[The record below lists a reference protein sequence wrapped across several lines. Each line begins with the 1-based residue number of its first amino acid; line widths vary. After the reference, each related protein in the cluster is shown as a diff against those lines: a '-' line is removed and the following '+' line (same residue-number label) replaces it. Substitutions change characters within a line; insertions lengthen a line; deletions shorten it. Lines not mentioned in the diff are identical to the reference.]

1 MEEYVSELRKDP
13 VIDRWVI
20 IATERGKRPTDF
32 VPAEPKGE
40 AGICPFD
47 EGNEHMTPHEIFAVR
62 SPDSL
67 ADRKGWKIRVVPN
80 KYPALHV
87 EGSLDREGLG
97 MFDKMNGIGAHEV
110 IIETPRHYD
119 PFHSRPV
126 ESIVELFDVYQRR
139 MTDLYRDIRLLYVL
153 VFKNHGMRAGASLP
167 HEHSQI
173 IATPIIPKRVGEE
186 IDGSLE
192 YFNYKSRCVFCD
204 IIHEEKRFG
213 TRVVYENASFIT
225 ICPFA
230 SRFPFEIWLLPKRH
244 MASYAMITRQE
255 MIELAD
261 CLGLT
266 MRRLAGALGEPQYNW
281 MIHSEPN
288 PALLR
293 NPWPDLREHYH
304 WHFEIMP
311 KLTRVA
317 GFEWGTGIY
326 INPTPPEE
334 AAAFLREAEVD

>member
-1 MEEYVSELRKDP
+1 VSELRKDP

-32 VPAEPKGE
+32 VTAEPHDE
-40 AGICPFD
+40 TGICPFD

-62 SPDSL
+62 NPDTL
-67 ADRKGWKIRVVPN
+67 ADRAGWKIRVVPN

-87 EGSLDREGLG
+87 EGSIDRVGLG
-97 MFDKMNGIGAHEV
+97 MFDQMNGIGAHEV
-110 IIETPRHYD
+110 IIETPKHYD
-119 PFHSRPV
+119 PFHNRPV
-126 ESIVELFDVYQRR
+126 EHIVDIIDVCQRR
-139 MTDLYRDIRLLYVL
+139 ITDLHRDFRLQYVL
-153 VFKNHGMRAGASLP
+153 VFKNHGIRAGATLT

-173 IATPIIPKRVGEE
+173 IATPIIPKRVNEE
-186 IDGSLE
+186 IGGSLE

-204 IIHEEKRFG
+204 IIREEKRFSS
-213 TRVVYENASFIT
+213 RIVYENASFIT
-225 ICPFA
+225 FCPYA

-244 MASYAMITRQE
+244 MAGFTMVTRQE

-261 CLGLT
+261 CLRVTMKGLAVS
-266 MRRLAGALGEPQYNW
+266 LDEPQYNW
-281 MIHSEPN
+281 ILHSEPN
-288 PALLR
+288 PTITR
-293 NPWPDLREHYH
+293 NPWPDLRDHYH
-304 WHFEIMP
+304 WHFEIIP

-334 AAAFLREAEVD
+334 AATFLREVGSE